1 MRNMAIK
8 NIIFDLGGVWLPI
21 DEQRTLAAFA
31 ALAGNPTANHRN
43 PETGNGHTAIA
54 GNGAPTIGMAPG
66 SPAAAARPTDTDAP
80 QSPMAALAA
89 RLQPDVLAYELGEID
104 DRALLGRL
112 GRALRRAPDTPP
124 ASDEALTDAWN
135 AMLLPFPDAHL
146 PLLEAFGAGYR
157 IFLLSNTNA
166 LHIRCVEQ
174 DFQRRFPD
182 RKPFL
187 QHFEKAYLSHELHL
201 RKPQP
206 KIYTYV
212 LNDAGLQ
219 PDETLFVDDRA
230 ENVAAAAALGL
241 HTILHPANTPLTKLP
256 L

>member
-1 MRNMAIK
+1 MAIK

-21 DEQRTLAAFA
+21 DERKTLAAFA
-31 ALAGNPTANHRN
+31 ALT
-43 PETGNGHTAIA
+43 
-54 GNGAPTIGMAPG
+54 G
-66 SPAAAARPTDTDAP
+66 SPAAEAAPGEKPSASLEKPSNHVAVSEGSDRGLTGAGPA
-80 QSPMAALAA
+80 QSKSPMAALAA

-104 DRALLGRL
+104 DRTLLGRL
-112 GRALRRAPDTPP
+112 GRALRAPDTPP
-124 ASDEALTDAWN
+124 ASDRALTDAWN
-135 AMLLPFPDAHL
+135 AMLLPFPKNHL
-146 PLLEAFGAGYR
+146 PLLEALGVGYR

-174 DFQRRFPD
+174 DFQRRFPGH
-182 RKPFL
+182 KPFL

-206 KIYTYV
+206 EIYTHV
-212 LNDAGLQ
+212 LNDAGLR

-230 ENVAAAAALGL
+230 ENIAAATALGL
-241 HTILHPANTPLTKLP
+241 HTYLHPANTSLTDLP